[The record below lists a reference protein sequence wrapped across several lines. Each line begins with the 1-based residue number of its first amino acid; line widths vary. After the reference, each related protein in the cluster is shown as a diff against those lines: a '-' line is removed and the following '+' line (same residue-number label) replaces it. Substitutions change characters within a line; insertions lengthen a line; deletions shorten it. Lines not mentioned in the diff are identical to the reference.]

1 MADYRAIALQDAQ
14 KYGIPPEVFL
24 AQINQESGFNPN
36 ARSGAG
42 ALGIAQF
49 IPSTARA
56 YGVDPMNPISALDGA
71 ARYDARLLKQYGG
84 VKEMLS
90 AYNSGRPNAY
100 TDPNFAGGQTYNYVR
115 SILSKSGP
123 KAGLVRQVAQ
133 SPQPG
138 LSSPPGGSQSLL
150 QAPDRRSA
158 LLGYLSS
165 SLGNYAKTGNAV
177 ADPAAFQNLLASPQQ
192 QLVQANSAHPLVS
205 PTAHAGTK
213 ALAVVDAT
221 KQYLGTPYV
230 WGGESP
236 KGFDCS
242 GLLQYVWKGAGVN
255 IPRTTYAQFQTGR
268 KVSKGKLQPGD
279 AVFFTGSD
287 PQNGLPG
294 HVGMYIGDGK
304 FIEAPHTGAKVQI
317 STLAGRK
324 DFVGGRRYA

>member
-36 ARSGAG
+36 ARSSAG

-71 ARYDARLLKQYGG
+71 ARYDASLLKKYGN
-84 VKEMLS
+84 VSRMLS
-90 AYNSGRPNAY
+90 AYNSGRPDAY
-100 TDPNFAGGQTYNYVR
+100 TDPNFAGGQTYHYVR
-115 SILSKSGP
+115 TILSKGGS

-133 SPQPG
+133 SPQPT
-138 LSSPPGGSQSLL
+138 LSSPPGGSQGLL
-150 QAPDRRSA
+150 QTPDRRSA
-158 LLGYLSS
+158 LLSYLSS
-165 SLGNYAKTGNAV
+165 SLGNYAKTGQAV
-177 ADPAAFQNLLASPQQ
+177 GDPALLQAAMTAQQ
-192 QLVQANSAHPLVS
+192 QLTQANAAHPLVS

-213 ALAVVDAT
+213 AAAVVDAT

-242 GLLQYVWKGAGVN
+242 GLLQYVWNQAGVK
-255 IPRTTYAQFQTGR
+255 IPRTTYAQFQAGEQ
-268 KVSKGKLQPGD
+268 VPKGQLQPGD

-294 HVGMYIGDGK
+294 HVGMYIGNGK

-317 STLAGRK
+317 STLAGRT
-324 DFVGGRRYA
+324 DYAGARRYA